1 MSKIYN
7 RRQFLKVA
15 ASAGVV
21 SLVVP
26 TALSLMSSSKDEEI
40 RLTILSTND
49 VHSRIDPFPA
59 KDKRNAGMAGFARR
73 AAMIKEIRAEEDNVL
88 LFDAGD
94 IFQGTPY
101 FNMYGGELEFKLMS
115 DMGYDAATMGN
126 HDFDNGLE
134 GFNKQL
140 PHAKFPFICSNY
152 DFDKTILKEQTK
164 PYQIFEKSGLKIG
177 VIGVGVEM
185 EGLISKKNYGDAVYL
200 DPIEKANEYAAM
212 LKKQNCDYIICISH
226 LGYNYEQHK
235 QQKKV
240 SDLILAANSR
250 NIDYIIGGH
259 THTFLD
265 QPDEVLNIDGQKVLV
280 SQSGWG
286 GILLG
291 RLDVVFSK
299 ATKDKISL
307 LYTSKKVR
315 SQV

>member
-1 MSKIYN
+1 MANKYN
-7 RRQFLKVA
+7 RREFIKTLGG
-15 ASAGVV
+15 AGVLALTV
-21 SLVVP
+21 PMAFSLI
-26 TALSLMSSSKDEEI
+26 SSKKDEEI
-40 RLTILSTND
+40 RFTILSTND
-49 VHSRIDPFPA
+49 VHSRIDPFPQS
-59 KDKRNAGMAGFARR
+59 DKRNAGMAGFAQR
-73 AAMIKEIRAEEDNVL
+73 AAIVDEIRREQDNVL

-115 DMGYDAATMGN
+115 KMGYDAATMGN

-140 PHAKFPFICSNY
+140 PHANFPFVCSNY
-152 DFDKTILKEQTK
+152 DFDKTILKGKTK
-164 PYQIFEKSGLKIG
+164 AYHIIEKSGLKIG
-177 VIGVGVEM
+177 VIGVGIEM
-185 EGLISKKNYGDAVYL
+185 EGLISKKNYRETIYN
-200 DPIEKANEYAAM
+200 DPIEKANEYAKL
-212 LKKQNCDYIICISH
+212 LKDKGCHFIICISH

-235 QQKKV
+235 KQEKV
-240 SDLILAANSR
+240 SDTFLASNSR

-259 THTFLD
+259 THTFLE
-265 QPDEVLNIDGQKVLV
+265 QADEVINLEGVKVLV
-280 SQSGWG
+280 SQAGWG
-286 GILLG
+286 GIKLG